1 MSIYC
6 HQFYKNLYIFYVFLS
21 LFSSLE
27 PPLTLLLS
35 KVAVVVSLVVLLL
48 IMSIT
53 LMLLLLPAGLVG
65 LCGRVVSGGREVGR
79 G

>member
-35 KVAVVVSLVVLLL
+35 KVALIVSLLELLL
-48 IMSIT
+48 IISIT
-53 LMLLLLPAGLVG
+53 LMLLLLPDRLV
-65 LCGRVVSGGREVGR
+65 
-79 G
+79 